1 MREIVLRIGLTV
13 NLVINS
19 WNVRQRGE
27 YPTTWTDLR
36 PFVTPNGWAASRDL
50 R

>member
-1 MREIVLRIGLTV
+1 MREIVLRTGLTV
-13 NLVINS
+13 NLVINR
-19 WNVRQRGE
+19 WNVRQKGE

-36 PFVTPNGWAASRDL
+36 GPVTPNGRARFRDL

>member
-13 NLVINS
+13 NLVING

-36 PFVTPNGWAASRDL
+36 PLVTPNGWAAFRDL

>member
-13 NLVINS
+13 NRVINS
-19 WNVRQRGE
+19 WNIRQRGE
-27 YPTTWTDLR
+27 CPTTWTDLR
-36 PFVTPNGWAASRDL
+36 PLVTPNGWAGFRDL